1 MDWTGVLSRE
11 FYQEFK
17 DKTVVIAGGAS
28 GMGAALSNGF
38 HWLGAKVVI
47 LDKNEEQARTLA
59 DQLGQSEHGH
69 CPVILCGDLS
79 VEQERKKIIARIVE
93 GGHNPACFISTIGYD
108 KRIDLQ
114 SHLQDD
120 LEMLLR
126 INFIAPIMLAT
137 DLVEPIRKSGGGS
150 ICLFTSHHGDDL
162 FDTHLMGYG
171 AAKAALNNGIMRL
184 AKFAARNNTKENSV
198 RVFGLCP
205 GWVQTENQTSR
216 FKTDEFD
223 QEVRKQLIPTGMK
236 AEDVVPFVISCLS
249 QRNAALLSG
258 TILNYDAGAGQIHR
272 NT

>member
-11 FYQEFK
+11 FYQEFEGK
-17 DKTVVIAGGAS
+17 AVVIAGGAS
-28 GMGAALSNGF
+28 GMGAALSSGF
-38 HWLGAKVVI
+38 HWLGAKVII
-47 LDKNEEQARTLA
+47 LDKNEAQAKTLA
-59 DQLGQSEHGH
+59 DQLAQKENGH
-69 CPVILCGDLS
+69 RPVTLCGDLS
-79 VEQERKKIIARIVE
+79 VEQDRQKIISQFVE
-93 GGHNPACFISTIGYD
+93 GGYAPSCFISTIGYD

-120 LEMLLR
+120 LEMLMR

-137 DLVEPIRKSGGGS
+137 DLIEPIRKAGGGS
-150 ICLFTSHHGDDL
+150 ICLFTSHHGNDL

-184 AKFAARNNTKENSV
+184 AKFAAVNNTKENSV

-216 FKTDEFD
+216 FRTDEFD
-223 QEVRKQLIPTGMK
+223 QEVRNQLIPIGMK
-236 AEDVVPFVISCLS
+236 AEDIVPFVISCVS

-272 NT
+272 NG